1 MKYDFSKDFI
11 KNQLKSLG
19 VPQNCPVVVHTSLR
33 AVGNVEGR
41 AEGFL
46 QTLIDYVTADGGLL
60 LIPTHTWH
68 RCDSPDK
75 LTLDILSNDVCIGTL
90 PKIASTYQGVHRST
104 HPIYSLAVF
113 GDSNAARDFI
123 SHDENVVSAPDPS
136 GCMGQIA
143 REKGYVLLI
152 GVGQEKN
159 TFLHIAEEYA
169 GVKNRLT
176 KQPYPATVR
185 LSNGEIQSKPLR
197 LINAQGLGDVSERFP
212 KFELPFYMN
221 GCIKY
226 GFIGSAKTQLCD
238 ANSMLKIVSR
248 IVKRN
253 GNKELLSD
261 DKPISSDL
269 YL

>member
-1 MKYDFSKDFI
+1 MNYDFSKEFI
-11 KNQLKSLG
+11 KNQLKILG

-46 QTLIDYVTADGGLL
+46 QALIDYVTTDGGLL

-68 RCDSPDK
+68 RSDSPEK

-90 PKIASTYQGVHRST
+90 PKIASTYKGVHRST

-113 GDSNAARDFI
+113 GEESTAKEFI

-143 REKGYVLLI
+143 RENGYVLLI

-169 GVKNRLT
+169 GVKNRLAE
-176 KQPYPATVR
+176 QPYPATVR
-185 LSNGEIQSKPLR
+185 LSNGETLKKPLK
-197 LINAQGLGDVSERFP
+197 LIDTHGLGDVSEKFP

-226 GFIGSAKTQLCD
+226 GLIGNAKTQLCD
-238 ANSMLKIVSR
+238 AKKMLETVSR

-253 GNKELLSD
+253 GYKELLSD
-261 DKPISSDL
+261 DKLISTKL

>member
-1 MKYDFSKDFI
+1 MNYDFSKEFI
-11 KNQLKSLG
+11 KNQLKILG

-33 AVGNVEGR
+33 AVGNVEGK

-46 QTLIDYVTADGGLL
+46 QALIDYVTTDGGLL

-68 RCDSPDK
+68 RSDSPEK

-90 PKIASTYQGVHRST
+90 PKIASTYKGVHRST

-113 GDSNAARDFI
+113 GEESTAKEFI
-123 SHDENVVSAPDPS
+123 SHDENVVSAPDFS

-143 REKGYVLLI
+143 KENGYVLLI

-169 GVKNRLT
+169 GVKNRLAE
-176 KQPYPATVR
+176 QPYPATVR
-185 LSNGEIQSKPLR
+185 LSNGETLKKPLK
-197 LINAQGLGDVSERFP
+197 LIDTHGLGDVSEKFP

-226 GFIGSAKTQLCD
+226 GLIGNAKTQLCD
-238 ANSMLKIVSR
+238 AKKMLETVSR

-253 GNKELLSD
+253 RYKELLSD
-261 DKPISSDL
+261 DKPISTKL